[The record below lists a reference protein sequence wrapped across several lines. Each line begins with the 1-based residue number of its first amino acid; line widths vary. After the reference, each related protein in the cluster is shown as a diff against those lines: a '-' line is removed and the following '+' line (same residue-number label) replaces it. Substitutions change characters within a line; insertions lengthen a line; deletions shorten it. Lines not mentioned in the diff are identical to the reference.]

1 MSKKN
6 KTKITA
12 SPTKENTTAKIKKSV
27 TDKEMFSNLCNL
39 QK

>member
-12 SPTKENTTAKIKKSV
+12 SPTKEKTTAKIKKAWLII
-27 TDKEMFSNLCNL
+27 MN
-39 QK
+39 

>member
-27 TDKEMFSNLCNL
+27 TDYNELKIKKVVS
-39 QK
+39 

>member
-12 SPTKENTTAKIKKSV
+12 SPTKEKTTAKIKKKH
-27 TDKEMFSNLCNL
+27 DWL
-39 QK
+39 